1 MKLLRR
7 KKNSNPSSNIYIVS
21 PCDGEVLP
29 LQESRD
35 PMFRDEIL
43 GKGCFVY
50 PKDDYIYAP
59 VNGIVEAVF
68 PTMHAIGIRSQSG
81 LQLLLHFG
89 INTVQLNGL
98 YMKTHVEKGDVIT
111 EGMLIAELN
120 VAAIKRAGYD
130 PDVYVIILESE
141 HKKVTVFEREV
152 YHGETLMEVRDTT
165 ERMQIE

>member
-7 KKNSNPSSNIYIVS
+7 KKNSNQSSNIYIVS

-29 LQESRD
+29 LRESRD

-68 PTMHAIGIRSQSG
+68 PNMHAIGIRSQSG

-111 EGMLIAELN
+111 EGMLIAE
-120 VAAIKRAGYD
+120 
-130 PDVYVIILESE
+130 
-141 HKKVTVFEREV
+141 
-152 YHGETLMEVRDTT
+152 
-165 ERMQIE
+165 

>member
-7 KKNSNPSSNIYIVS
+7 KKNDSSATKKYIAS

-29 LQESRD
+29 LQESKD
-35 PMFRDEIL
+35 PMFRDAVL

-50 PKDDYIYAP
+50 PKDDLIYAP
-59 VNGIVEAVF
+59 VNGVVEAVF

-98 YMKTHVEKGDVIT
+98 YMKTHVKKGDVIT
-111 EGMLIAELN
+111 KGMLLAEMN
-120 VAAIKRAGYD
+120 VASIIKAGYD

-141 HKKVTVFEREV
+141 CKIVTVFEREV
-152 YHGETLMEVRDTT
+152 YHGEALMEVRDNT
-165 ERMQIE
+165 ERMQIK